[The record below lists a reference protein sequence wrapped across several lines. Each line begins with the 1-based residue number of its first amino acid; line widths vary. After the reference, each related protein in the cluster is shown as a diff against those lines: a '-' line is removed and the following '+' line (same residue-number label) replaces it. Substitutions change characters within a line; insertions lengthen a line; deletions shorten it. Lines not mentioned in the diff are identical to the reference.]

1 MPPSRARRLRAPLL
15 LALAVL
21 LAFESIGGLVLLFAR
36 VAFGATPG
44 VALHV
49 AAGLLLTLAY
59 AVYQVT
65 HWNRVAPWR
74 SRPDYVLGLIAAI
87 TLSVTDL
94 TGLVLGWEWWA
105 ARLDGTGSVRYPV
118 ALSAIHTLGTML
130 VLAFASAHL
139 AAVLVRDRTT
149 RASGAAP

>member
-65 HWNRVAPWR
+65 HWHRVAPWR

-105 ARLDGTGSVRYPV
+105 ARLDGTGIVRYPV

-139 AAVLVRDRTT
+139 AAVLVRDRAA